1 VDTAE
6 SESEAFTEMKPFEEP
21 APGETEFKPF
31 SLHLFPDE
39 VGMPKTVEASAPSK
53 SQDDTRDTEFDDGI
67 VEDMDMDLRF
77 EGRSVPYVVAFEDAT
92 IGDQSTVTMIKTA
105 PDAPKY
111 SHRLDNHMMAVLDYM
126 QPCAL
131 DATGSTTR
139 VMALDGGREIDL
151 MDEEATMATLETL
164 ETYLKQSKALG
175 TAGDDGMM
183 RRPGT

>member
-1 VDTAE
+1 
-6 SESEAFTEMKPFEEP
+6 
-21 APGETEFKPF
+21 
-31 SLHLFPDE
+31 
-39 VGMPKTVEASAPSK
+39 
-53 SQDDTRDTEFDDGI
+53 
-67 VEDMDMDLRF
+67 
-77 EGRSVPYVVAFEDAT
+77 
-92 IGDQSTVTMIKTA
+92 
-105 PDAPKY
+105 
-111 SHRLDNHMMAVLDYM
+111 MMAVLDYM